1 MPVSNTPI
9 QTAST
14 SSDAGSLSSIVNA
27 VITRLSQTV
36 IQSNLNESQVGNL
49 TDLDTDVKTS
59 IVDAINDLVSKFD
72 SGELVATYIGQLQ
85 DLNTSVKSNV
95 VAAINEVN
103 NKVGD
108 IGELETEETSNVVA
122 AINEIFAVVQGL
134 GDIDSGEIF
143 NQLAARVVKTGDTM
157 SGVLN
162 ILSGVQNADTPLLG
176 LGWNT
181 LLPSW
186 KVYLDSAESFSLFAF
201 DKVTGLVQGR
211 RQTLDKNGN
220 LTVAGTLRTGSGTAL
235 FDDDGSIIGDAWTA
249 VGGSANAITSINA
262 KFAGYFQTNGGT
274 LTGKIVENI
283 GFTGN
288 DVSFR
293 DLKYGNATFRSWEEV
308 VDASEN
314 YVLRSHNKISDAV
327 LQSALKLSL
336 AGNMEIAGTFKSG
349 GGLTVGTATMGTD
362 GGITGTA
369 WNAFGSSPNAISAIQ
384 NYVSGRLAA
393 FVGFPIG
400 GTTGQAL
407 VKSSNADNDFTWGGP
422 YAPFVHTHVI
432 ADTTGL
438 QTALDAKAPLA
449 NAALT
454 GNPTAPT
461 PTLGDNDTSIA
472 TTAFVQAA
480 IGSMGK
486 RSLTISTAAPS
497 GGVDGD
503 VWFQTEV

>member
-14 SSDAGSLSSIVNA
+14 SSDAGSLSAIVNA

-36 IQSNLNESQVGNL
+36 IQSNLNETQVGTL
-49 TDLDTDVKTS
+49 ADLDTDVKSS
-59 IVDAINDLVSKFD
+59 IVGAINDLVSKFD

-143 NQLAARVVKTGDTM
+143 NQLNARVVKTGDTM

-162 ILSGVQNADTPLLG
+162 ILSGVPSADTPLLG

-186 KVYLDSAESFSLFAF
+186 KVYLDSAESYAMFAF
-201 DKVTGLVQGR
+201 DKTTGLVQGR

-220 LTVAGTLRTGSGTAL
+220 LTVSGTLRTGSGTAL
-235 FDDDGSIIGDAWTA
+235 FDTDGSIIGTAWAA
-249 VGGSANAITSINA
+249 VGGSANAISSINA
-262 KFAGYFQTNGGT
+262 KFAGYFQSTGGT
-274 LTGKIVENI
+274 ITGKLVENI

-288 DVSFR
+288 EVTFR
-293 DLKYGNATFRSWEEV
+293 DLKYGNATFRSWEEI
-308 VDASEN
+308 VDSTEN
-314 YVLRSHNKISDAV
+314 YVLRSHNKISDTV
-327 LQSALKLSL
+327 IQTALKLGL
-336 AGNMEIAGTFKSG
+336 NGNMEIAGTFKSG

-369 WNAFGSSPNAISAIQ
+369 WNAFGSSPDAISAIQ

-393 FVGFPIG
+393 FVGFPGG

-407 VKSSNADNDFTWGGP
+407 VKASNTANDFTWGGP
-422 YAPFVHTHVI
+422 FAPVVHTHVI
-432 ADTTGL
+432 SDTTGL
-438 QTALDAKAPLA
+438 QSALDLKANAA